1 VVVPQ
6 PRVLESRNEALSY
19 SVETV
24 VMNLSPWVEAVLRL
38 LLAVGLG
45 AGIGYQRERAGK
57 AAGMRTL
64 ILVGAGAALFTVVS
78 IFGFGA
84 EGVDISRIAAGVVVG
99 VGFIGAGV
107 ILRGQ
112 REEEVAGL
120 TTAATIWVT
129 AGVGLAAGAG
139 MYLVAVIAAAVILGI
154 LLLPKIRG

>member
-1 VVVPQ
+1 
-6 PRVLESRNEALSY
+6 
-19 SVETV
+19 
-24 VMNLSPWVEAVLRL
+24 LSPWLEATLRF
-38 LLAVGLG
+38 LLAVALG

-64 ILVGAGAALFTVVS
+64 ILVGSGAALFTVVS
-78 IFGFGA
+78 EFGFGTQ
-84 EGVDISRIAAGVVVG
+84 GVDISRVAAGVVAG
-99 VGFIGAGV
+99 IGFIGAGV

-139 MYLVAVIAAAVILGI
+139 MYLVAVIAAAVILGV
-154 LLLPKIRG
+154 LSLPKIRG